1 MKNLTPLNKY
11 RVISPWGNGMG
22 DAFNGCFSIPGP
34 NNYLFKIIASS
45 EMEWDHVS
53 VSLKNRCP
61 NWPEMTYIK
70 HLFFEEYEVCYQ
82 LHVAKEDHINFHPN
96 VLHLW
101 RPQKLEIPMPPK
113 IMV

>member
-11 RVISPWGNGMG
+11 RTPSSLSGEMG
-22 DAFNGCFSIPGP
+22 DESNGCFLIPGP

-61 NWPEMTYIK
+61 NWYEMSYIK
-70 HLFFEEYEVCYQ
+70 RLFFEDHEVCYQ
-82 LHVAKEDHINFHPN
+82 LHVSNEDHINFNPN

-101 RPQKLEIPMPPK
+101 RPQKIEIPIPPK